1 MTEERKQLCPESL
14 AGLTDRIL
22 ALESSGVWAG
32 IASMCGTLIYVC
44 ECSPG
49 GSQVRKNV
57 FMKVRLDVYKELWV
71 SCYPEQVLTLVGSAW
86 FTLAALTNT
95 SGNNLPTTQYCHHHL
110 CIKNHELNKR

>member
-22 ALESSGVWAG
+22 ALESSCVWAG

-44 ECSPG
+44 ERSPG

-71 SCYPEQVLTLVGSAW
+71 SCYPEQVLTLVGRAW

-95 SGNNLPTTQYCHHHL
+95 SGNNLPTT
-110 CIKNHELNKR
+110 